1 MSSRVYAPL
10 PARGTVNVD
19 AYLREVNAALPR
31 PPPKL
36 LTPQQRAF
44 RRDLEFRKFIDVR
57 NDFTDEDIDAWHAEY
72 DRKMRDGER

>member
-1 MSSRVYAPL
+1 M
-10 PARGTVNVD
+10 
-19 AYLREVNAALPR
+19 EIPR
-31 PPPKL
+31 PPPQP

-72 DRKMRDGER
+72 DRIMRDGER